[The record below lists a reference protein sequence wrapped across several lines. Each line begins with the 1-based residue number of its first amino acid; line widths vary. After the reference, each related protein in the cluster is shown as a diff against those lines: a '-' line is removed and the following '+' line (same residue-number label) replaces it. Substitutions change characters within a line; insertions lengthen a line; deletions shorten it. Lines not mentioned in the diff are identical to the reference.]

1 MDCLRINITQ
11 RNTHMNPK
19 QALEILDQATQPG
32 VRLNRDAYIHVE
44 EAIRTLAKLIDPDQK
59 KSEVELKE

>member
-1 MDCLRINITQ
+1 
-11 RNTHMNPK
+11 MNPK